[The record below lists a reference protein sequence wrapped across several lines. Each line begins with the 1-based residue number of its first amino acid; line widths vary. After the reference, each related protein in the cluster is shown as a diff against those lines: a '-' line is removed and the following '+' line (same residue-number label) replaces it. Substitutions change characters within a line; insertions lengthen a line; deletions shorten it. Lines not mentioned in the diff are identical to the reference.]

1 MRITFSDTCV
11 HLIHIKYNE
20 GEAWQDY
27 LIQRVTITI
36 YVQQL
41 YITPPTQ
48 PPGVSIDKI
57 LHKKIMTIV
66 LSHVENWGVMITDT
80 DKDTDTDFLYFIIF
94 IECFSSKGKQ
104 ILLYYTWFLYVSN
117 CFSKSFS

>member
-1 MRITFSDTCV
+1 MKCHSKIKLGQMRITFSDTCV

-66 LSHVENWGVMITDT
+66 LSQTKT
-80 DKDTDTDFLYFIIF
+80 QTQIF
-94 IECFSSKGKQ
+94 CIS
-104 ILLYYTWFLYVSN
+104 
-117 CFSKSFS
+117 